1 MAQGSPQSDALA
13 AIVPAELRELLRSR
27 TLTLSRPIWG
37 RRHGR
42 HASARA
48 GLGLDFRDHRA
59 YVPGDDPR
67 MLDWRAVARRER
79 LVLRQ
84 TESEDE
90 LRLTLVVD
98 DGKGMAYGQGDTA
111 KRRFA
116 HAVAG
121 GLSWL
126 AHRQGDA
133 IAAALGRN
141 DEVDQAL
148 LRPSGGRERL
158 SALAHHLSHDGP
170 AGRCPWGPLMDTVA
184 PRLSRRSL
192 LVVISDFLDLRHDAQ
207 GDADA
212 AEDKL
217 LRGLSHLRAK
227 RHDVVLVQVLHRDE
241 LTFPWADR
249 RMLKFID
256 LRGLVPTLEGPG
268 RSLRDG
274 YLERMNAHLQR
285 QVQRCEAE
293 GIVLHRMVTDQPLPS
308 AFVELLGRLSG
319 APGALDATREAEAG
333 PP

>member
-1 MAQGSPQSDALA
+1 MASQSDALA
-13 AIVPAELRELLRSR
+13 TIVPADLRELLRSR
-27 TLTLSRPIWG
+27 TLNLARPIWG

-42 HASARA
+42 HSSARA

-90 LRLTLVVD
+90 LRLTLAVD
-98 DGKGMAYGQGDTA
+98 DSKGMAYGAGATS
-111 KRRFA
+111 KRRYA

-121 GLSWL
+121 GLAWL
-126 AHRQGDA
+126 ANRQGDA
-133 IAAALGRN
+133 VAAAIGR
-141 DEVDQAL
+141 DGDVDQAL

-158 SALAHHLSHDGP
+158 SALAHHLTDDE
-170 AGRCPWGPLMDTVA
+170 ATGRCPWGPMMDSVA

-192 LVVISDFLDLRHDAQ
+192 LVVVSDFLDLRHDAEA
-207 GDADA
+207 DPDA
-212 AEDKL
+212 AEDAL

-241 LTFPWADR
+241 LAFPWADR

-256 LRGLVPTLEGPG
+256 LRGLLPTLEGPG

-274 YLERMNAHLQR
+274 YLERINAHLKR
-285 QVQRCEAE
+285 QVDRCEAE
-293 GIVLHRMVTDQPLPS
+293 GIFLHRMVTDRPLS
-308 AFVELLGRLSG
+308 RAFVDLLGRLAG
-319 APGALDATREAEAG
+319 APGVGDGLDVDAAEEHQ
-333 PP
+333 P